1 MADKRKKANLTEIER
16 NNIAQWLLQNSKD
29 FKLRYGAKKEAAAMF
44 NIDVRTVWR
53 LWTAARAQKMMGRPV
68 QLVSMKKGSTHSDKK
83 VIDVEKVKQL
93 SVLERSTIRKMAN
106 KLEVSKSLV
115 GVWIKE
121 KKIRAHT
128 NAIKPLLT
136 QQNRLSRLTW
146 SLSQLSAISANGRI
160 KFQPMY
166 NTIHID
172 EKWFY
177 LTKTSDRY
185 YLLPDEIEPYR
196 ACKSKRFIEKIM
208 FIAVVSRP
216 QYDNEGKMIFDGKF
230 GIFPFTTVVPAVR
243 NSKNRMRGTLE
254 TKAIQAITKE
264 VSKDVFINQIIP
276 TIKAKWPRGASRH
289 IIIQQDNAKP
299 HIKGSDPDFV
309 AAATSDGF
317 NIQLICQP
325 PNSPD
330 TNVNDLGF
338 FRAIQSLQ
346 DDKLANCVD
355 DLLKNVKDAFE
366 ELEPHKLN
374 NVFLTLQGCYHEII
388 KCRGNNNY
396 KIPHINKERLSRLGV
411 LPECLEVE
419 EQLVRDCL
427 EELRQQQTEQGT
439 IYNLDQ
445 LVEGL
450 QQVVLND

>member
-1 MADKRKKANLTEIER
+1 MADKRKKATLTEIER
-16 NNIAQWLLQNSKD
+16 NNVAQWLLQNSKD
-29 FKLRYGAKKEAAAMF
+29 FKLRYDAKKEAAAMF

-208 FIAVVSRP
+208 FICVVSRP

-243 NSKNRMRGTLE
+243 NNKNRMRGTIKTVSGTTVSGSKAQDGKDKASKWVAVKTSE
-254 TKAIQAITKE
+254 NVGEDSVIGAVSPKTK
-264 VSKDVFINQIIP
+264 
-276 TIKAKWPRGASRH
+276 G
-289 IIIQQDNAKP
+289 
-299 HIKGSDPDFV
+299 
-309 AAATSDGF
+309 
-317 NIQLICQP
+317 
-325 PNSPD
+325 
-330 TNVNDLGF
+330 
-338 FRAIQSLQ
+338 
-346 DDKLANCVD
+346 
-355 DLLKNVKDAFE
+355 
-366 ELEPHKLN
+366 
-374 NVFLTLQGCYHEII
+374 
-388 KCRGNNNY
+388 GNNKSGDSSVESPVVPRSIGDGNRSGDSSVES
-396 KIPHINKERLSRLGV
+396 PAEQR
-411 LPECLEVE
+411 EV
-419 EQLVRDCL
+419 RICS
-427 EELRQQQTEQGT
+427 
-439 IYNLDQ
+439 
-445 LVEGL
+445 
-450 QQVVLND
+450 